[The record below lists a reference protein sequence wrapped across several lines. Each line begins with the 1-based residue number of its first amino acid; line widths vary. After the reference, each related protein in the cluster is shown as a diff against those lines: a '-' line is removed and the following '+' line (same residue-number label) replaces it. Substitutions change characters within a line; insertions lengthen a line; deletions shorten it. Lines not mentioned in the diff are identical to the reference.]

1 MGQLI
6 SRLKKKK
13 DEQPQP
19 PPPRPPRQPRTE
31 TPQERARRE
40 YERLE
45 RQYQTPPVDYQRE
58 LQYQQNVAEARSSML
73 RRGDPNIKKTIVNQ
87 TIAMLKQNEIT
98 NLSNRGI
105 PHLLARNIVESAP
118 SRSLT
123 SRRYRQE
130 PLQTPAIRREITQAE
145 IRGMDVPLETAL
157 PTQEE
162 TRQQQLLGTTPRPSM
177 QYKKG
182 GLVKKTGLALVH
194 KGELVVPAQ
203 RVKAVDKAVKKAGL
217 KPLKK

>member
-13 DEQPQP
+13 VEPEPQ
-19 PPPRPPRQPRTE
+19 PPRPPRQPRIE

-45 RQYQTPPVDYQRE
+45 RQYQTPPIDYQRE
-58 LQYQQNVAEARSSML
+58 LQFQQNVAEARSSML
-73 RRGDPNIKKTIVNQ
+73 RSGHPNIKKELVNK

-105 PHLLARNIVESAP
+105 PHHLARNIVETAP

-130 PLQTPAIRREITQAE
+130 PIQPPAIRREISQAE
-145 IRGMDVPLETAL
+145 IRGMEVPLETAL

-162 TRQQQLLGTTPRPSM
+162 SRQQQLLGTTPRTTM
-177 QYKKG
+177 EYKKG
-182 GLVKKTGLALVH
+182 GIVKKTGLALVH